1 MKKVLF
7 VASIMGHFKAF
18 HMPYIEYFKEKG
30 YQVEAAAKPKEGL
43 TVCEIQ
49 HNIDFE
55 RQPLKLKNISAYKK
69 LIKII
74 RSGNYEIIHCH
85 TPVAAMMT
93 RLAAQKE
100 RKAGTRVIYTAHG
113 FHFFKGAPLKNWLM
127 YFPIE
132 WICSFLTDDLITI
145 NREDFAFAKKH
156 LHAKRTH
163 YIPGVG
169 VNIDKFKN
177 IEVDR
182 EKKREELGIP
192 KDSIAVLS
200 VGELNDNKNHE
211 TVLRAIASLDRKDI
225 VYVICGKGGKK
236 EYLENLAKELGMEG
250 RLVLAGFRTDVHEIY
265 KCCDIFAFPSK
276 REGLPVS
283 VMEAMAA
290 GLPCVVS
297 DIRGNCD
304 LVQNDVNGYF
314 CETLNIMD
322 FAEKIK
328 FLADSSLIRE
338 NFAEKGEQLITKFSI
353 TNVKYEMDQIYS
365 YQKAM

>member
-43 TVCEIQ
+43 VVCEVQ

-55 RQPLKLKNISAYKK
+55 RQPLKLKNISAYEK
-69 LIKII
+69 LRKII

-93 RLAAQKE
+93 RLAARRA
-100 RKAGTRVIYTAHG
+100 RKMGTRVIYTAHG
-113 FHFFKGAPLKNWLM
+113 FHFFKGAPIKNWLI
-127 YFPIE
+127 YFPVE
-132 WICSFLTDDLITI
+132 WLCSFFTDDLITI

-156 LHAKRTH
+156 LHAKKIH
-163 YIPGVG
+163 YVPGVG

-177 IEVDR
+177 ITVDR
-182 EKKREELGIP
+182 DKKREELRIP

-236 EYLENLAKELGMEG
+236 EYLENLAKELGMED
-250 RLVLAGFRTDVHEIY
+250 RLILAGFRTDVAEIY

-297 DIRGNCD
+297 DIRGNND
-304 LVQNDVNGYF
+304 LIKDGENGF
-314 CETLNIMD
+314 LCSPITVD
-322 FAEKIK
+322 AFADKILRLLK
-328 FLADSSLIRE
+328 DIELRKKIGEDNQE
-338 NFAEKGEQLITKFSI
+338 FAKKFSLENSI
-353 TNVKYEMDQIYS
+353 SEMKKIYGI
-365 YQKAM
+365 